1 MAEQDPIPI
10 MLRFYESRRTNT
22 STTFIIEPEPL
33 KQLVDK
39 GSLRTG
45 FWLYALVKPGTIVK
59 ATLRLRD
66 GSIREKTIIVNG
78 PMLITRDGY
87 PLTLSH
93 SSGVFK
99 PLFKEVGEEWHG

>member
-22 STTFIIEPEPL
+22 STTFVIEPEPL

-66 GSIREKTIIVNG
+66 GTIREKTIIVNES
-78 PMLITRDGY
+78 MLVTRDGY
-87 PLTLSH
+87 PITLSH
-93 SSGVFK
+93 DSGIFK
-99 PLFKEVGEEWHG
+99 PLFEEVEEKRHG